1 MVYPLRTAAQADNGA
16 STGLS
21 RRILQIEQHRF
32 WLISGIL
39 DCRGYS
45 AAKKDG
51 GATSSMWLIIALAVS
66 SGGLPDLVAFF
77 CPGTKFEMFANL
89 TYI

>member
-1 MVYPLRTAAQADNGA
+1 M
-16 STGLS
+16 
-21 RRILQIEQHRF
+21 QIGQHRF

-45 AAKKDG
+45 VAKKDG

-66 SGGLPDLVAFF
+66 PGGLPDLVAFF
-77 CPGTKFEMFANL
+77 CPIPLELNL
-89 TYI
+89 KCRQT